1 MQSTCPHSF
10 LPPLQVGLSVTLRHK
25 YGHRNLMDMVNKF
38 GFFSSYTEATKYRQS
53 SATTQGVDI
62 SSDITDVFV
71 QYEADNIDHA
81 NKTLDG
87 NDTIHVMD
95 QMATFTPGIKAV
107 WKVPMQCKGEH
118 GRPKE
123 DWPCQTLSTEEPK

>member
-10 LPPLQVGLSVTLRHK
+10 LPPLQVGLSVTLAHK
-25 YGHRNLMDMVNKF
+25 YGHRNLVDKVNKF
-38 GFFSSYTEATKYRQS
+38 EFCNHTRCSATK
-53 SATTQGVDI
+53 QGVDI
-62 SSDITDVFV
+62 SSDITDVFL
-71 QYEADNIDHA
+71 QYQADNIDHA